1 MSKIYFII
9 TVLTF
14 AAITL
19 FAFQNGE
26 SISVSFLTRSAQI
39 PKFAVIAG
47 SYLLGMVTGWGL
59 IGFIKHAIKRS
70 NLRSTK
76 VSVKRESWIQYWS
89 VFQVH
94 GSSII
99 SRVALHDQIIYHHCD
114 GEIVWLHT
122 IIVNHHHNWIRK
134 VTNGWARQLGQLTPG
149 RWMTSICMDPRW
161 QFAIA
166 R

>member
-76 VSVKRESWIQYWS
+76 VSVKRES
-89 VFQVH
+89 
-94 GSSII
+94 
-99 SRVALHDQIIYHHCD
+99 
-114 GEIVWLHT
+114 
-122 IIVNHHHNWIRK
+122 
-134 VTNGWARQLGQLTPG
+134 
-149 RWMTSICMDPRW
+149 
-161 QFAIA
+161 
-166 R
+166 